1 MKKSKKNISTK
12 LSRVGLNPSKNFG
25 IPNPPVYHA
34 STILYPNSKSQRNR
48 NTQYQY
54 GRIATPTSETFC
66 QSIADLYNT
75 DGSIVTPSGLA
86 AAVTGI
92 LAFVKN
98 GSHFLVTDNAYGSTR
113 NFISK
118 FLPTIGVEIE
128 FYNPK
133 IKPNDFQKLIRHN
146 TNLVYF
152 ESPGS
157 LTFELQ
163 DLPALTRVTKNNNII
178 SITDNTWA
186 TVLGQNPLNLGV
198 DAVIES
204 YTKYVTGHSD
214 VMMGGVIARGK
225 SYDKI
230 KSQAE
235 LMGQCTSPDD
245 IYLALRGLRTMEI
258 RLEKSFSS
266 SIKIANWIANFPF
279 IKNVFHP
286 ATKYHPDH
294 KIFKRDFNIGAG
306 LFSFEIDM
314 VDQKRVDKF
323 IDSLK
328 LFGIGA
334 SWGGFESLVLQ
345 ADLKKIRQFN
355 SFNKSTLIRLGI
367 GLEDPDDLIED
378 LNNAFK
384 KLK

>member
-1 MKKSKKNISTK
+1 MKKIKKRISTII
-12 LSRVGLNPSKNFG
+12 SRVGLNPSKNFG

-66 QSIADLYNT
+66 QSIADLYNA

-163 DLPALTRVTKNNNII
+163 DLPALTKVTK
-178 SITDNTWA
+178 
-186 TVLGQNPLNLGV
+186 
-198 DAVIES
+198 
-204 YTKYVTGHSD
+204 TG
-214 VMMGGVIARGK
+214 
-225 SYDKI
+225 
-230 KSQAE
+230 
-235 LMGQCTSPDD
+235 
-245 IYLALRGLRTMEI
+245 
-258 RLEKSFSS
+258 
-266 SIKIANWIANFPF
+266 
-279 IKNVFHP
+279 KN
-286 ATKYHPDH
+286 
-294 KIFKRDFNIGAG
+294 
-306 LFSFEIDM
+306 
-314 VDQKRVDKF
+314 
-323 IDSLK
+323 
-328 LFGIGA
+328 
-334 SWGGFESLVLQ
+334 
-345 ADLKKIRQFN
+345 
-355 SFNKSTLIRLGI
+355 
-367 GLEDPDDLIED
+367 
-378 LNNAFK
+378 
-384 KLK
+384 